1 MRRIAALFTILF
13 TTLFPLV
20 TLHGEEITGDVE
32 ISTEDIPRFWAAYD
46 LAKTAPDR
54 AAVFQSLFID
64 KVDPRVRQF
73 IRPSKMY
80 ADMTLH
86 YPRFWESIRPNTERI
101 AEKREEMRRTFRR
114 FAEIYPAFR
123 PPRLHFSISA
133 CQTGGTVKD
142 GIVFFGTEILTA
154 DATTDKEECRKFP
167 FNHVLGSTGG
177 DVTVL
182 VTHELVHTQQ
192 PQGDNAD
199 DATLLEQTITEGAAE
214 FITILLTGK
223 ITFRSAWEYG
233 YANEERLWNEF
244 RAQMNDKDLSH
255 WLYNM
260 ATTPAGRP
268 ADLGYFLGFRICQAY
283 YRKQTD
289 QRRALAEIIQ
299 CRDFPSLLKASGYG
313 DEDFPFGKE

>member
-13 TTLFPLV
+13 TTIFPLV

-32 ISTEDIPRFWAAYD
+32 ISTEDIPRFCAAYD

-142 GIVFFGTEILTA
+142 GIVFFGTAILVFMLTLPA
-154 DATTDKEECRKFP
+154 LIAP
-167 FNHVLGSTGG
+167 
-177 DVTVL
+177 
-182 VTHELVHTQQ
+182 
-192 PQGDNAD
+192 AD
-199 DATLLEQTITEGAAE
+199 DVHRVTAGMFTISYSCAVIVPIFSGLLWDLTGAAVSA
-214 FITILLTGK
+214 FIPIIACSMVL
-223 ITFRSAWEYG
+223 
-233 YANEERLWNEF
+233 
-244 RAQMNDKDLSH
+244 M
-255 WLYNM
+255 
-260 ATTPAGRP
+260 
-268 ADLGYFLGFRICQAY
+268 
-283 YRKQTD
+283 
-289 QRRALAEIIQ
+289 ALA
-299 CRDFPSLLKASGYG
+299 PSLRLPH
-313 DEDFPFGKE
+313 D